1 MKIRFLSPLLITCA
15 ILLTDSFPVSA
26 AEKEPSSVP
35 ESVAVVVESTAS
47 DKSEKQVIGVG
58 MYEVAAGDN
67 LWKIAEKLWGDGSR
81 YLQLFSQNRD
91 ILADPDAIQPGQNLA
106 YFIEGETEDHALTWE
121 EEITE
126 QVVRRALIEIR
137 QMDEAE
143 QAQFMTRPVMASD
156 MEAITYISFSRK
168 NNADTTY
175 KPGLRFR
182 INEYEEKVDLEV
194 GQQYSYADLV
204 NFTALKEISLSI
216 DLPDYS
222 FLSVMPRLESIVI
235 NSGKKVEN
243 LDFLRGRTNL
253 RSLTLNHLGFHAV
266 MDVSVLKN
274 CTEIENLWLDTPKVT
289 DFSFLKDC
297 TKIRNFTFKGSAQP
311 DLKLLP
317 EAEYLHFGRVTYRRD
332 EEGNLIGSRF
342 S

>member
-1 MKIRFLSPLLITCA
+1 MKIRFLSLLLITYA
-15 ILLTDSFPVSA
+15 ILMKDSFSVNA
-26 AEKEPSSVP
+26 AEKEPSSVS
-35 ESVAVVVESTAS
+35 ESVAGVAESTGT
-47 DKSEKQVIGVG
+47 DDFQKQIIGIG
-58 MYEVAAGDN
+58 MYKVVDGDN
-67 LWKIAEKLWGDGSR
+67 LWKIAEKLWGDGNR
-81 YLQLFSQNRD
+81 YPQLFSQNRD
-91 ILADPDAIQPGQNLA
+91 ILADSDAIQPGQNLA

-126 QVVRRALIEIR
+126 QVVRRALIEIK
-137 QMDEAE
+137 QMDEDE
-143 QAQFMTRPVMASD
+143 QAQFMARPVMASD
-156 MEAITYISFSRK
+156 MEAITDISFSRK

-175 KPGLRFR
+175 KPRLHFR
-182 INEYEEKVDLEV
+182 VNEYEENVDLEV

-204 NFTALKEISLSI
+204 NFTALKEIYLSI

-222 FLSVMPRLESIVI
+222 FLSVMSRLESINI

-253 RSLTLNHLGFHAV
+253 RSLRLNHLGFHAV
-266 MDVSVLKN
+266 TEVSVLKN

-297 TKIRNFTFKGSAQP
+297 TKIRNFTFTGSAQP
-311 DLKLLP
+311 DLKWLP

>member
-1 MKIRFLSPLLITCA
+1 MN
-15 ILLTDSFPVSA
+15 A
-26 AEKEPSSVP
+26 AEKEPSSVT
-35 ESVAVVVESTAS
+35 ESGAVAAESAGTDES
-47 DKSEKQVIGVG
+47 KKQVIGVG
-58 MYEVAAGDN
+58 MYEVTAGDN
-67 LWKIAEKLWGDGSR
+67 LWKIAEELWGDGNR
-81 YLQLFSQNRD
+81 YPQLFSQNRD
-91 ILADPDAIQPGQNLA
+91 ILADPDAIQPGQKLA

-126 QVVRRALIEIR
+126 QVVRRALIEIK

-143 QAQFMTRPVMASD
+143 QAQFMARPVMASD
-156 MEAITYISFSRK
+156 MEAITDIWFSRK

-175 KPGLRFR
+175 KPRLRFR
-182 INEYEEKVDLEV
+182 INEYEEMVYLEV

-216 DLPDYS
+216 DLPDYP
-222 FLSVMPRLESIVI
+222 FLSVMPRLESIDI

-253 RSLTLNHLGFHAV
+253 RSLTLNHWGFGGV
-266 MDVSVLKN
+266 TDVSVLKN
-274 CTEIENLWLDTPKVT
+274 CKELQYLWLDTPKVT

-311 DLKLLP
+311 DLNLLP